1 MSEALGSIPAPKKK
15 KKRQKKKKNL
25 SPKAENIGTDIE
37 NEEPLMFAAKIIK
50 SDDLQYNLSIQISFS
65 HHPCFFHELPSF
77 ASLNL

>member
-1 MSEALGSIPAPKKK
+1 MKTKKSVPKLK
-15 KKRQKKKKNL
+15 
-25 SPKAENIGTDIE
+25 NIGIDIE

-77 ASLNL
+77 TSLKV